1 MEFESLYTGEITQCK
16 QELIKSQPII
26 NPEIWST
33 SIEEQKPELDKDAI
47 VVEECG
53 YDASLVEKPQFKYF
67 EIKNYLSELTSEYEK
82 HLVRQNLGIADKY
95 SLTWG
100 NIAGNIRNQQDLI
113 NFIEEQLQEIKD
125 LISNQEEKSTVTVY
139 YGPSINDLTLS
150 NSNTIITGNY
160 SGNIYILTPSEE
172 TEFFVNGIQGG
183 FVIQNETIYKENT
196 KFYIYK
202 SFNSGLGVTK
212 IILKYGEVS

>member
-26 NPEIWST
+26 NQEIWST

-53 YDASLVEKPQFKYF
+53 YDANLVEKPQLKYF

-113 NFIEEQLQEIKD
+113 DFIEEQLQEIKD
-125 LISNQEEKSTVTVY
+125 LIGNQEEKPTVTVY

-160 SGNIYILTPSEE
+160 SGNIYVLTPSEE

-212 IILKYGEVS
+212 IILKYGEDS